1 MAQNNLNKKLGLN
14 RYQDP
19 GGITTKKLNL
29 GLWIVSHKRQ
39 FILGVTGVLIALSV
53 VFYDYSI
60 YSYIDYLYFGG
71 KAERLAI
78 EQMATVSAVDEVQR
92 IKNAAKKLEES
103 SPQVFLNNDKYDFL
117 AKIKNPNTNFFANFN
132 YCFNDGSVELACG
145 STFILPD
152 ETKYVTIFSNEL
164 KFKPVNLSI
173 VIKDVTWQ
181 RLDLHKYPDWKGYS
195 ASHLNFI
202 VENAAFKTSETSGL
216 SEKIGL
222 DILDFDI
229 TNQTAY
235 NYWEVPVSII
245 LMASGNPVAVNH
257 YSLSEFISGSKRSV
271 HLSWPDSIP
280 KPDQITVVPNL
291 NILDDNIFMKYQ

>member
-1 MAQNNLNKKLGLN
+1 MAQNNLGKNLDLN
-14 RYQDP
+14 RYQDS

-39 FILGVTGVLIALSV
+39 FILGVTGVLIALSAI
-53 VFYDYSI
+53 FYGYSI
-60 YSYIDYLYFGG
+60 YNYIDYLYFGG
-71 KAERLAI
+71 KAERLAV
-78 EQMATVSAVDEVQR
+78 EQMATVSAVDEAQR

-103 SPQVFLNNDKYDFL
+103 APQVFLNNGKYDFL
-117 AKIKNPNTNFFANFN
+117 AQVKNSNTNFFANFN
-132 YCFNDGSVELACG
+132 YCFNDGSADLACG

-152 ETKYVTIFSNEL
+152 ETKYITIFSSEL
-164 KFKPVNLSI
+164 KFKPVNVSV
-173 VIKDVTWQ
+173 VIKDITWQ
-181 RLDLHKYPDWKGYS
+181 RLDLHKYPDWKSYA
-195 ASHLNFI
+195 ASHLNF
-202 VENAAFKTSETSGL
+202 VVANAAFKTSDMSGL

-235 NYWEVPVSII
+235 NYWEVPVNII
-245 LMASGNPVAVNH
+245 LSANGTPVAINH
-257 YSLSEFISGSKRSV
+257 YFLNEFISGSKRSA

-280 KPDQITVVPNL
+280 KPDQITVIPSL